1 MQEGGL
7 AEAQLSAELEKL
19 RKELYDKEAEEKA
32 LSDEL
37 EKLREESAAERKVL
51 ELKFTDFEKDME
63 SLEDTISSKQR
74 PTGKEEMKE
83 KLAEL
88 KVHM

>member
-1 MQEGGL
+1 M
-7 AEAQLSAELEKL
+7 
-19 RKELYDKEAEEKA
+19 RKELSDKEAEEKA

-37 EKLREESAAERKVL
+37 EKLREESSNRAAERKVL

-74 PTGKEEMKE
+74 PTGEEEMKE

>member
-1 MQEGGL
+1 M
-7 AEAQLSAELEKL
+7 S
-19 RKELYDKEAEEKA
+19 DKEAEEKA

-37 EKLREESAAERKVL
+37 EKLREESSNRAAERKVL

-63 SLEDTISSKQR
+63 SLEDTIPSKQR
-74 PTGKEEMKE
+74 PNGEEE

-88 KVHM
+88 EVHM